1 MCSATL
7 ANTCEY
13 IYFQASQTHPQ
24 EFHFWNMSEMIICCR
39 DKNMIQIV
47 KQEEKFCML
56 ACHTLSPE
64 KFMVPQDLQVES
76 QDIPV
81 LNTVPGT
88 GGCAL
93 PESCW
98 NLYKP
103 LKCLF
108 FKKKKK
114 PHTQKSKSCSSY
126 FSSYSVRFTHLRV
139 PAFQKALT
147 ASGLGDLSLL
157 LLVWLSVSGH
167 PCHQQP
173 DLSSFLAFLPPNS
186 LPL

>member
-1 MCSATL
+1 MCSTTL

-24 EFHFWNMSEMIICCR
+24 ELRFWNTSEMIVCWR
-39 DKNMIQIV
+39 AKNMTQIV
-47 KQEEKFCML
+47 KRQERFCMP

-88 GGCAL
+88 GGCAF
-93 PESCW
+93 PERCW
-98 NLYKP
+98 KLYKP
-103 LKCLF
+103 LKMFLL
-108 FKKKKK
+108 KKTKNQTHT
-114 PHTQKSKSCSSY
+114 HTQKSKSCSSY
-126 FSSYSVRFTHLRV
+126 CFSYSVRFTYLRV

-147 ASGLGDLSLL
+147 ALGLGDLSPFCS
-157 LLVWLSVSGH
+157 WFG
-167 PCHQQP
+167 
-173 DLSSFLAFLPPNS
+173 
-186 LPL
+186 

>member
-24 EFHFWNMSEMIICCR
+24 EFHFWNTSEMIICCR

-47 KQEEKFCML
+47 KQQEKFCML

-93 PESCW
+93 SERCW

-108 FKKKKK
+108 LKKKKK
-114 PHTQKSKSCSSY
+114 HIHTKKQIL
-126 FSSYSVRFTHLRV
+126 FFI
-139 PAFQKALT
+139 F
-147 ASGLGDLSLL
+147 LL
-157 LLVWLSVSGH
+157 LLSEIYPFEGSSLPESSNSIGIGRSVPFAPG
-167 PCHQQP
+167 
-173 DLSSFLAFLPPNS
+173 LAECLRSPLPPAARPEFLPGFS
-186 LPL
+186 SS

>member
-1 MCSATL
+1 MHAGLPHTI
-7 ANTCEY
+7 TRK
-13 IYFQASQTHPQ
+13 IYGTSRPAGREPGYSCAEHGA
-24 EFHFWNMSEMIICCR
+24 WNGRLRS
-39 DKNMIQIV
+39 
-47 KQEEKFCML
+47 L
-56 ACHTLSPE
+56 
-64 KFMVPQDLQVES
+64 
-76 QDIPV
+76 
-81 LNTVPGT
+81 
-88 GGCAL
+88 
-93 PESCW
+93 CW

-103 LKCLF
+103 LKCF
-108 FKKKKK
+108 FKKKK